1 MRERERESERRVKLR
16 KMENCNVFVSCS
28 CCWYFPPWSCACLIS
43 YVRSMCN
50 LRSLAGSDLAVPGRR
65 CTYEFLFLLGE
76 KVVVFAKRP

>member
-1 MRERERESERRVKLR
+1 MREKEGKREAGEAAENG
-16 KMENCNVFVSCS
+16 NCNVFVSCS